1 MNEHENNGNLSE
13 SQNQEKKRGRGRPL
27 GYRKPDHLRH
37 DAKVIRVPMELVPA
51 VELMIKTFRE
61 KR

>member
-1 MNEHENNGNLSE
+1 MSNDNPIESHES
-13 SQNQEKKRGRGRPL
+13 QEKKRGRGRPV

>member
-1 MNEHENNGNLSE
+1 MNEQESNGNLID
-13 SQNQEKKRGRGRPL
+13 SQTQEKKRGRGRPA

-51 VELMIKTFRE
+51 VESMIKTFKE